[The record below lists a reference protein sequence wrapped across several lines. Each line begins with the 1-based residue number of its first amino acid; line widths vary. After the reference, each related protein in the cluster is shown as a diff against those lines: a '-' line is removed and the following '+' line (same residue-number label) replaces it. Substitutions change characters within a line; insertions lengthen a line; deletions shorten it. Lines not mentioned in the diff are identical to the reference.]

1 MHRHILILLA
11 CVSAYVTAAG
21 NACLAVEANP
31 EQFTLADGRIL
42 VGTYDAAK
50 GVLTLTGKI
59 KGAVPVKAEDIV
71 HRKPAPAE
79 PEVAKDDTEE
89 KAADKPKRAAAP
101 PPDPKQ
107 QLIEQQR
114 TWINRKTTEF
124 KSYDTKL
131 ERTRRKI
138 IEFRKQFAERA
149 KAEGQWYDP
158 ERSPIHFLEE
168 QTVTLP
174 RSQANNSAV
183 RGLVDEYKNLEAK
196 QKELG
201 VELTNARKALA
212 ELEGTVPPTK

>member
-1 MHRHILILLA
+1 MRRHLLILF
-11 CVSAYVTAAG
+11 
-21 NACLAVEANP
+21 ACLSVSGMTGNPCHAVEAKP
-31 EQFTLADGRIL
+31 EQFTLADGRVL

-79 PEVAKDDTEE
+79 PEVAKGDGED
-89 KAADKPKRAAAP
+89 KAADKPKRPAAP

-114 TWINRKTTEF
+114 TWINRKTTEL
-124 KSYDTKL
+124 KTYDTKI

-138 IEFRKQFAERA
+138 VDFRKQFAERA

-158 ERSPIHFLEE
+158 ERSEKRFLDEDP
-168 QTVTLP
+168 VTLP

-183 RGLVDEYKNLEAK
+183 RGLVEECKNLEAK
-196 QKELG
+196 QKELAA
-201 VELTNARKALA
+201 ELLNARKALA
-212 ELEGTVPPTK
+212 ELEGTVPPEK